1 MELTGKKSS
10 EFEDNQQKSSNR
22 EKAGNKSLRDVWG
35 NIKRFNIHVNI
46 GVAEKEKNEAEQI
59 FEEIIAKV
67 SQIWQNT

>member
-1 MELTGKKSS
+1 MEMGGWV
-10 EFEDNQQKSSNR
+10 ER
-22 EKAGNKSLRDVWG
+22 G

-59 FEEIIAKV
+59 SEEIKVKV